1 MHRFIQYR
9 KEQGKS
15 PYTVNGEVAHVTHM
29 FTWAYKLKLVH
40 HHPVKGVGYRKT
52 PIKEWYLSHEEID
65 RLLETCQGD
74 LRDMLILALGTG
86 MRASEVLGLDREQID
101 VKNTVMKLKDSK
113 KSERR
118 TIPLPVQDVPRQVP
132 QQTKQTG

>member
-1 MHRFIQYR
+1 
-9 KEQGKS
+9 
-15 PYTVNGEVAHVTHM
+15 M
-29 FTWAYKLKLVH
+29 FTWASKLKLVH
-40 HHPVKGVGYRKT
+40 HHRVKRGGLLKNT
-52 PIKEWYLSHEEID
+52 NQSKERYLSHEEID

-132 QQTKQTG
+132 HQTKQTG